1 MLTGVFFGTAFSIIL
16 TPGPNMIYTAT
27 TGGERGPGPGLVA
40 ATSVILGGVC
50 YTIATAIGISAA
62 LAAYPGVFTVIRIAG
77 IVYLVYLGLKQ
88 LNKARDT
95 TPVAPIAKRDG
106 GVFRTGLIIALTNP
120 QLATFFLAFLPQFIV
135 ADGGPVWLQ
144 FLTLGL
150 TFNACSFAAMAM
162 VGLITGFAGRADLG
176 DVRFRQG
183 MRAVAGLAFIAVA
196 VRSALSL
203 MK

>member
-27 TGGERGPGPGLVA
+27 TGGERGPAAGLLA

-50 YTIATAIGISAA
+50 YTLATAIGISAA
-62 LAAYPGVFTVIRIAG
+62 MAAYPGLLTVIRIAG
-77 IVYLVYLGLKQ
+77 IVYLVYLGIKQ
-88 LNKARDT
+88 INKARDT
-95 TPVAPIAKRDG
+95 TPVAAIADLKG

-135 ADGGPVWLQ
+135 ADGGPVSLQ

-150 TFNACSFAAMAM
+150 TFNACAFAAMAAIG
-162 VGLITGFAGRADLG
+162 VVTGFAGRAELG
-176 DVRFRQG
+176 GVRFRQV
-183 MRAVAGLAFIAVA
+183 MRAIAGLAFIAVA
-196 VRSALSL
+196 VRSTLSL
-203 MK
+203 IR